1 MLDIIHLNSDVI
13 QSLMFASK
21 RILLLPVAFLV
32 NITESNQMLHL
43 RKIFKTRFK
52 TFLLYESKNFLLNA
66 NVERIAIILTWDL
79 CEII

>member
-32 NITESNQMLHL
+32 NITESNQM
-43 RKIFKTRFK
+43 
-52 TFLLYESKNFLLNA
+52 
-66 NVERIAIILTWDL
+66 
-79 CEII
+79 